1 MKKNIKDRWTPVK
14 EEFIFKMNLRDIS
27 PGKKNFSTDQFG
39 EFKKVL
45 GAMVTQAENNRIMQH
60 LRVLQEILNNISKG
74 LHARI
79 DLEKKNEEEQR
90 LLADRHQKQINE
102 LTEECKQARQRFLE
116 KTNKT
121 KEVIAQECYTYMS
134 TDAGKEKIL
143 NPSGHTPISKVD
155 WSKTDFEKEITSRI
169 DSYVETYL
177 KSDVVMEKYDDIK
190 KAVNSFHD
198 KMDGIILEM
207 ESEWIQT
214 RQVKPGLNPGNWLIS
229 FAVTS
234 TMWFA
239 ALATGFGIA
248 AAVAAGASFLVCS
261 LFGWYKKTDVEIYN
275 EYNKKKATIRKNIC
289 KHLDESCGLIIN
301 KLVDKVTD
309 DILPKRIETLQIM
322 IRQILETRDKVL
334 ANREVLKNLSMK
346 INVMEE
352 TVTELTKSLSS

>member
-1 MKKNIKDRWTPVK
+1 MLN
-14 EEFIFKMNLRDIS
+14 FK
-27 PGKKNFSTDQFG
+27 
-39 EFKKVL
+39 
-45 GAMVTQAENNRIMQH
+45 
-60 LRVLQEILNNISKG
+60 
-74 LHARI
+74 
-79 DLEKKNEEEQR
+79 
-90 LLADRHQKQINE
+90 
-102 LTEECKQARQRFLE
+102 ARQRFLE
-116 KTNKT
+116 KTNET

-134 TDAGKEKIL
+134 TDAGKDKIL
-143 NPSGHTPISKVD
+143 NPSGRTPISKVD

-177 KSDVVMEKYDDIK
+177 KSDVVLEKYDDIK

-198 KMDGIILEM
+198 KMEGIILEM

-214 RQVKPGLNPGNWLIS
+214 RQVKPRLNPAKWLIS
-229 FAVTS
+229 FGLLTS

-239 ALATGFGIA
+239 ALASGFGIA
-248 AAVAAGASFLVCS
+248 AAVAAGVSFVVCS
-261 LFGWYKKTDVEIYN
+261 LLGWYKKTDVEIYT
-275 EYNKKKATIRKNIC
+275 EYNRKKATIRKNIC

-334 ANREVLKNLSMK
+334 ANQEVLKNLSMK

>member
-1 MKKNIKDRWTPVK
+1 MLN
-14 EEFIFKMNLRDIS
+14 FK
-27 PGKKNFSTDQFG
+27 
-39 EFKKVL
+39 
-45 GAMVTQAENNRIMQH
+45 
-60 LRVLQEILNNISKG
+60 
-74 LHARI
+74 
-79 DLEKKNEEEQR
+79 
-90 LLADRHQKQINE
+90 
-102 LTEECKQARQRFLE
+102 ARQRFLE
-116 KTNKT
+116 KTNET

-134 TDAGKEKIL
+134 TDAGKDKIL
-143 NPSGHTPISKVD
+143 NPSGRTPISKVD

-177 KSDVVMEKYDDIK
+177 KSDIVLEKYDDIK

-198 KMDGIILEM
+198 KMEGIILEM

-214 RQVKPGLNPGNWLIS
+214 RQVKPGFNPTKWLIS
-229 FAVTS
+229 FGLLTS

-239 ALATGFGIA
+239 ALASGFGIA
-248 AAVAAGASFLVCS
+248 TAVLAGVSFVVCS
-261 LFGWYKKTDVEIYN
+261 LLGWYKKTDVEIYT
-275 EYNKKKATIRKNIC
+275 EYNRKKATIRKNIC